1 MTVGVGGSTPAQAL
15 ERLRNMMDGA
25 QPIGL
30 ASYRARIAAAQ
41 AWMGEHGIAAA
52 YLHAGSNLRYFSG
65 VQWHPSERL
74 VGALLPAEGAL
85 EYLAPAFEEGTVR
98 DFQVVDGAIHTWEEH
113 QDPYRLLLDRLE
125 ALGVGERSTVA
136 LCPSLPF
143 GMFERLRQLAPGRNF
158 VSAAPLIDQGR
169 MRKSAEELALMQRAK
184 DMTLEVQ
191 KAAASILREGISTTE
206 VAEFIHQ
213 AHRKVGAPGS
223 TFCIVLFGAA
233 SAFPHG
239 VKHAQV
245 LKDGDMVLIDTGC
258 QVHGYQSDITRS
270 YVFGTPSAR
279 QREFWGME
287 RDAQLAAF
295 EAARLGQ
302 PCEAVDAAARRS
314 LEANGLGP
322 DYRLPG
328 LPHRTG
334 HGIGMD
340 VHEGPYLVRGDR
352 TPLDVGMC
360 FSNEPM
366 ICVPGEFGI
375 RLEDHFYMTEEGP
388 RWFTQP
394 SPSIVHRRSLR
405 PRRLSR
411 PNDNAAR
418 GKARARAS
426 RVRRSDQSSFTR
438 EKSRADIGLMR

>member
-143 GMFERLRQLAPGRNF
+143 GMFERLRQQAPGRNF

-169 MRKSAEELALMQRAK
+169 MRKSAEEAGA
-184 DMTLEVQ
+184 D
-191 KAAASILREGISTTE
+191 AAGQGHDPGSAEGRGEHSPRR
-206 VAEFIHQ
+206 HQ
-213 AHRKVGAPGS
+213 HHRSRRVHPPGAPQGGRAR
-223 TFCIVLFGAA
+223 FDLLHRPVRCRQCL
-233 SAFPHG
+233 PHG

-295 EAARLGQ
+295 EAARLGR

-375 RLEDHFYMTEEGP
+375 RLEDHFYMTKEGP

-394 SPSIVHRRSLR
+394 SPSIDD
-405 PRRLSR
+405 P
-411 PNDNAAR
+411 
-418 GKARARAS
+418 
-426 RVRRSDQSSFTR
+426 F
-438 EKSRADIGLMR
+438 GLGG